1 LNVGWFHSPS
11 KLDLF
16 DRNTLLQIM
25 PTKTEMSTDNSL
37 NFECW
42 MVCKSLILFPVQ
54 GNFKL
59 HNPTCI
65 VFACCKAFVQDL
77 GGNEKIGDF
86 FDILHTQ
93 VVWLLLHND
102 GRGLRVGEAGL
113 AAGDRKLSRKQTSK
127 AFDAPPAHG
136 NAVHA
141 PAMQPAPAASGEPT
155 SLKSLHELRRR
166 RHRDATD
173 AGCQQAQRPLGL

>member
-1 LNVGWFHSPS
+1 LGMFTKPTKPIHSPSKLDLSHRNTFLQIMPTKKKRKYQLDKGLNVGWFHSPS

-16 DRNTLLQIM
+16 DRSTLLQIM

-77 GGNEKIGDF
+77 DGNEKIGDF

-93 VVWLLLHND
+93 VV
-102 GRGLRVGEAGL
+102 
-113 AAGDRKLSRKQTSK
+113 
-127 AFDAPPAHG
+127 
-136 NAVHA
+136 
-141 PAMQPAPAASGEPT
+141 
-155 SLKSLHELRRR
+155 
-166 RHRDATD
+166 
-173 AGCQQAQRPLGL
+173 